1 MIYRHFNLH
10 LAHHFNLLRTSA
22 LNKTN
27 VLPLVVSLFFLSG
40 VITTASAEEL
50 KIGAVS
56 AVRLLEQS
64 PQADTARKLIEK
76 EFAPRDKQLVAE
88 QKKLKAM
95 EDKLQK
101 DGAIMSESARKNLE
115 REYIN
120 KKRELKRSQDEFRED
135 FNFRRNEEFTKIQKN
150 IVETIQKVAKENNYD
165 IVLSNEGTVI
175 YASPKADM
183 SNLVIEYL
191 QKQNAGST
199 E

>member
-1 MIYRHFNLH
+1 
-10 LAHHFNLLRTSA
+10 
-22 LNKTN
+22 
-27 VLPLVVSLFFLSG
+27 
-40 VITTASAEEL
+40 
-50 KIGAVS
+50 
-56 AVRLLEQS
+56 
-64 PQADTARKLIEK
+64 
-76 EFAPRDKQLVAE
+76 
-88 QKKLKAM
+88 M